1 MNLSQLLAA
10 YSESERVKDLA
21 GKLIPSPIKLHLR
34 GLVGSARSVIIA
46 ALQAQSPR
54 THLIIL
60 NELEDAGYIYSD
72 FYNLFD
78 GRNVHF
84 FPPSYKRPYHI
95 NALEN
100 NQVLERAEVLNRLK
114 QKADSGDI
122 VVTTYEALAEKV
134 ITEVEL
140 VKNTYELKVGN
151 TFDLEFFID
160 FLTEHHFERSDFVYE
175 AGQFSIRGGIIDVFS
190 FSNEEPYRMELN
202 GDEIESIR
210 TFDSVNQ
217 LSNKRVDRLYIIP
230 NVQKQDDENGRQPF
244 FNYLPDNAVI
254 WTDNIDLGLQ
264 HVKKGL
270 EKAAEIYS
278 KHQAVHDEDKL
289 QPVDQLFINA
299 DKIEQALNAMRVVES
314 AAHTH
319 FASDA
324 VIAFNTNPQPVFH
337 KNFKMLIENLKNNQT
352 LQLTNLIFSDSARQI
367 ERLYTIF
374 EDLDKEVG
382 FQPIYH
388 AITKGF
394 IDKDLKLACYTEHQ
408 VFDRFYRGRTKSVNN
423 KSRIITLKELRD
435 LKPGDFVTHIDHGIG
450 RFAGLEKIEI
460 NGHMQEAVRLVY
472 RDNDLLYVSINS
484 LHKISKFVGKDGT
497 EPRVHKLGS
506 DVWEKLKNNTKKKVK
521 DIARDL
527 IKLYAKRK
535 AQEGFQFSP
544 DNYLQVELEASFMYE
559 DTPDQSRATA
569 DVKADMETAHPMDRL
584 VCGDVGFGKTEVAI
598 RSAFKAVCDSKQVAV
613 LVPTTILA
621 NQHYRTF
628 KERLKDFPCN
638 IDYINRFKSAAEQ
651 KNILQKAK
659 EGKIDI
665 LIGTHKLLSK
675 ELKFKDLGLLII
687 DEEQKFGVA
696 AKEKLK
702 AFKVNVDTLTLT
714 ATPIPRTLHFSLMGA
729 RDLSIINTPPANRQP
744 VTTELHA
751 YTDELLREVV
761 MNEIERGGQVFVV
774 HHRVKDIYELA
785 DRIMAICPGVK
796 VGVAH
801 GQLEGDK
808 LEDVMIKFIE
818 AEYDVLV
825 ATTIIESGLDIPN
838 ANTIV
843 INNAHMFGLS
853 DIHQMRGRVGRSNKK
868 AFCYLMVPS
877 MIGLT
882 NDARRRLN
890 AIEEFSDLGSGFN
903 VAMRDLDIRGAGNLL
918 GGEQSGFIA
927 EIGFEM
933 YNKILDEAVQELKEE
948 EFVELFKDEKA
959 HKIESKDCNIE
970 TDYEA
975 LIPDAYVRNV
985 GERLNLYNEL
995 SNLQTEENLLV
1006 FTDKLRDRFGP
1017 VPQQVLD
1024 LIDII
1029 RLREK
1034 AKRLG
1039 FEKLILKNSSM
1050 GAYFPDEKKEV
1061 YYQSPL
1067 FSKILSYVQRNP
1079 NRCKMKQTSKG
1090 LQLQVMHVSGI
1101 AHASQVFH
1109 EMAS

>member
-1 MNLSQLLAA
+1 LLAA

-210 TFDSVNQ
+210 TFDTVNQ

-559 DTPDQSRATA
+559 DTPDQSKATA

-702 AFKVNVDTLTLT
+702 A
-714 ATPIPRTLHFSLMGA
+714 
-729 RDLSIINTPPANRQP
+729 
-744 VTTELHA
+744 
-751 YTDELLREVV
+751 
-761 MNEIERGGQVFVV
+761 
-774 HHRVKDIYELA
+774 
-785 DRIMAICPGVK
+785 
-796 VGVAH
+796 
-801 GQLEGDK
+801 
-808 LEDVMIKFIE
+808 
-818 AEYDVLV
+818 
-825 ATTIIESGLDIPN
+825 
-838 ANTIV
+838 
-843 INNAHMFGLS
+843 
-853 DIHQMRGRVGRSNKK
+853 
-868 AFCYLMVPS
+868 
-877 MIGLT
+877 
-882 NDARRRLN
+882 
-890 AIEEFSDLGSGFN
+890 
-903 VAMRDLDIRGAGNLL
+903 
-918 GGEQSGFIA
+918 
-927 EIGFEM
+927 
-933 YNKILDEAVQELKEE
+933 
-948 EFVELFKDEKA
+948 
-959 HKIESKDCNIE
+959 
-970 TDYEA
+970 
-975 LIPDAYVRNV
+975 
-985 GERLNLYNEL
+985 
-995 SNLQTEENLLV
+995 
-1006 FTDKLRDRFGP
+1006 
-1017 VPQQVLD
+1017 
-1024 LIDII
+1024 
-1029 RLREK
+1029 
-1034 AKRLG
+1034 
-1039 FEKLILKNSSM
+1039 
-1050 GAYFPDEKKEV
+1050 
-1061 YYQSPL
+1061 
-1067 FSKILSYVQRNP
+1067 
-1079 NRCKMKQTSKG
+1079 
-1090 LQLQVMHVSGI
+1090 
-1101 AHASQVFH
+1101 
-1109 EMAS
+1109 